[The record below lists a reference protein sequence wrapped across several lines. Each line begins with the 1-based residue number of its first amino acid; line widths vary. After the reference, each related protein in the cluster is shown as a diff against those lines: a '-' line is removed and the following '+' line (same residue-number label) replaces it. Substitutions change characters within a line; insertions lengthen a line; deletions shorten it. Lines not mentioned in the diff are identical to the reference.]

1 MEYDDDFSDYLLLK
15 SDLPGGPPPPSEG
28 KRTSLFM
35 SGAALGPLW
44 RRPARAALVGVCEG
58 RAGPSHGRGGPPR
71 MCGGT

>member
-1 MEYDDDFSDYLLLK
+1 MVIFSAYLLLK

-35 SGAALGPLW
+35 SGAALGPLLW
-44 RRPARAALVGVCEG
+44 RRPARAALVGVWLG
-58 RAGPSHGRGGPPR
+58 RPGPSQGRGAPPR